1 MSLPSCSALVEEL
14 PGLPHA
20 ERVRL
25 LVRTA
30 REHDDEA
37 GLAPL
42 LDELTA
48 ASTYHAGLVVEA
60 ARAIGDTARLKA
72 LTRHPGAVVRI
83 RALAALP
90 LDAQSPDELAVAYLA
105 MPLQERRR
113 LEARLGRAHRT
124 DLIDALLDLP
134 LSDAD
139 RARLLPRAGRERIE
153 ALLPD
158 LADLLVQE
166 GGRADEDEGHEGH
179 EDDRQGHGAVGPQP
193 LEGLGADESESHF
206 RPPS

>member
-30 REHDDEA
+30 REHDGEA

-48 ASTYHAGLVVEA
+48 VSAYHAGLVVDA
-60 ARAIGDTARLKA
+60 ARAIGDTARLRA

-90 LDAQSPDELAVAYLA
+90 LDAQSPDELAAAYLD

-134 LSDAD
+134 LSDVD

-158 LADLLVQE
+158 LADLLPSVAALAQ
-166 GGRADEDEGHEGH
+166 R
-179 EDDRQGHGAVGPQP
+179 
-193 LEGLGADESESHF
+193 
-206 RPPS
+206 RPDVFLDALQSRLVM

>member
-30 REHDDEA
+30 REHDGEA

-48 ASTYHAGLVVEA
+48 VSAYHAGLVVDA
-60 ARAIGDTARLKA
+60 ARAIVDAVRLKA

-83 RALAALP
+83 RALESLP
-90 LDAQSPDELAVAYLA
+90 A
-105 MPLQERRR
+105 
-113 LEARLGRAHRT
+113 
-124 DLIDALLDLP
+124 
-134 LSDAD
+134 
-139 RARLLPRAGRERIE
+139 
-153 ALLPD
+153 
-158 LADLLVQE
+158 
-166 GGRADEDEGHEGH
+166 
-179 EDDRQGHGAVGPQP
+179 
-193 LEGLGADESESHF
+193 
-206 RPPS
+206 